1 MKNLAL
7 VLTAIVVPGLAVA
20 HPGHGAGVDSGLVH
34 YLTDPLHVGLVVLVL
49 GAALLVRR
57 VVRRQAA

>member
-7 VLTAIVVPGLAVA
+7 AFTAFVVPGLAVA

-34 YLTDPLHVGLVVLVL
+34 YLTEPLHVGLVVLAL
-49 GAALLVRR
+49 GAALLARRAVRR
-57 VVRRQAA
+57 PVA

>member
-7 VLTAIVVPGLAVA
+7 MFTAFAVPGLAVA
-20 HPGHGAGVDSGLVH
+20 HPGHGVDPGLVH
-34 YLTDPLHVGLVVLVL
+34 YLTEPLHVGLAVLAL

-57 VVRRQAA
+57 AVRRSAA